1 MRTCV
6 QVATPL
12 AYLSDIKACL
22 FSWFVQGFIIQNID
36 ADVTILICMGG
47 GILAGFYTLAFLYGG
62 KIYLSNVQSKGT
74 ASVIGILRPKLQ

>member
-1 MRTCV
+1 
-6 QVATPL
+6 
-12 AYLSDIKACL
+12 
-22 FSWFVQGFIIQNID
+22 
-36 ADVTILICMGG
+36 MGG